1 MKFNTT
7 TYSLESN
14 PKSCK
19 LTIRQTTSV
28 IFTVASIQLK
38 SAFPTD
44 QTEPS
49 TASMLPR
56 QALNLMQEVDEQP
69 ELALHMLS
77 ACNVCKLR

>member
-14 PKSCK
+14 PKPCK
-19 LTIRQTTSV
+19 LTIKQTTSV
-28 IFTVASIQLK
+28 IFTAASIQLK

-56 QALNLMQEVDEQP
+56 QALNLMQEADEQP

-77 ACNVCKLR
+77 TCNVCKLR